1 MDTHQCCWFIWVVG
15 INLDLLDSPEPVE
28 EDEIEFDK
36 ELENAADIMLK
47 TSSLELEVLEDWILQ
62 RGPVPPCAT

>member
-1 MDTHQCCWFIWVVG
+1 
-15 INLDLLDSPEPVE
+15 LLDDPEPVE
-28 EDEIEFDK
+28 EDELEFEK

-62 RGPVPPCAT
+62 RLPVPSCAT